1 MNKFKFLI
9 NMLTR
14 ELIKLIIHQG
24 EINADVYHE
33 SFFIDDSFYIPE
45 VFKVLQEIDN
55 TVYKYHFPIDYNF
68 LIEKE
73 LLDKNNKKSIFNS
86 TSTPEIM
93 LAKKYTMNKLSDF
106 FQQIRF
112 HPIEDQMIYCATR
125 LFIRDFVYQKM
136 NYLGLSFS

>member
-1 MNKFKFLI
+1 
-9 NMLTR
+9 MLTR

-55 TVYKYHFPIDYNF
+55 TVYKYHFPIDHNF

>member
-1 MNKFKFLI
+1 MI
-9 NMLTR
+9 TR
-14 ELIKLIIHQG
+14 ELIKLILHQG
-24 EINADVYHE
+24 EINEDVYHE

-55 TVYKYHFPIDYNF
+55 TVYKYHFPIDHNF

-86 TSTPEIM
+86 KTTPEIM

-106 FQQIRF
+106 FKQIRF

>member
-1 MNKFKFLI
+1 MY
-9 NMLTR
+9 TR

-24 EINADVYHE
+24 KINKDVYYE

-55 TVYKYHFPIDYNF
+55 TVYKYHFPMDHNF

-86 TSTPEIM
+86 STAPEIM

-106 FQQIRF
+106 FQKTRF
-112 HPIEDQMIYCATR
+112 NLIEDQIIYLATR

-136 NYLGLSFS
+136 DYLGLSFYIN